1 MTLGFAQTYTADFES
16 ETKGGYASTDLDI
29 GSPIINWNLTDAVIG
44 NLTNDWFNGTK
55 SLRMRGYAT
64 SVATMNANKTGG
76 IGTIS
81 FYYKQYGS
89 DPQIPYNIDWSSDGT
104 TWTTIGTITANATV
118 QPFTYTLNQANAR
131 IRIIGVG
138 GASSNQRMNVDDLVI
153 TDSGTAGSP
162 TLTAS
167 PTMVNFGNQINAT
180 TSSAS
185 SVTVAGS
192 SLTTAP
198 TYALS
203 GADAAQFSA
212 TGTLTTSGGT
222 ISVTFTPTSTG
233 AKSATLTVTSGSL
246 SQTVALSGTGVTA
259 GNPYGL
265 DESAPLGMLMEN
277 FETGTAN
284 SNVNPTG
291 WKNVAETGADR
302 KWDTK
307 AFGGNQYAQMSAF
320 NGTGAYK
327 TLLISPAVNL
337 NTINKANVTFDW
349 NSGFSNG
356 ATLDV
361 YIVKLVAGVMQKTLL
376 QTINDNVNTSS
387 YGATFTTVTLNL
399 SAYSGTAFL
408 AFEYN
413 GVGPTTTTTTYQ
425 IDNVNMPSSLAVS
438 DLKEVK
444 AQFVK
449 NTIVNNE
456 ISFGSKTD
464 VKVYNMNGQL
474 VKSAS
479 VSENTNLQVADLE
492 AGIYIVT
499 GTVNGQA
506 VSQKV
511 MKK

>member
-1 MTLGFAQTYTADFES
+1 
-16 ETKGGYASTDLDI
+16 
-29 GSPIINWNLTDAVIG
+29 
-44 NLTNDWFNGTK
+44 
-55 SLRMRGYAT
+55 
-64 SVATMNANKTGG
+64 
-76 IGTIS
+76 
-81 FYYKQYGS
+81 
-89 DPQIPYNIDWSSDGT
+89 
-104 TWTTIGTITANATV
+104 
-118 QPFTYTLNQANAR
+118 
-131 IRIIGVG
+131 
-138 GASSNQRMNVDDLVI
+138 MNVDDLVI

-259 GNPYGL
+259 GNPNGL

-456 ISFGSKTD
+456 ITFGSKTD

-499 GTVNGQA
+499 GSVNGQA

-511 MKK
+511 IKK